1 MLATARTI
9 RERREKDNGLPNV
22 ELFARFVVQR
32 WAIPRQLS
40 TCQILQKAPNV
51 FNTIMLPNQVE

>member
-22 ELFARFVVQR
+22 EPFAKFVVQR
-32 WAIPRQLS
+32 GATPRQLS
-40 TCQILQKAPNV
+40 TCQNLQKAPNV

>member
-22 ELFARFVVQR
+22 EPSAKFVVQR
-32 WAIPRQLS
+32 WATPRQPA
-40 TCQILQKAPNV
+40 TCRILQKAPNV